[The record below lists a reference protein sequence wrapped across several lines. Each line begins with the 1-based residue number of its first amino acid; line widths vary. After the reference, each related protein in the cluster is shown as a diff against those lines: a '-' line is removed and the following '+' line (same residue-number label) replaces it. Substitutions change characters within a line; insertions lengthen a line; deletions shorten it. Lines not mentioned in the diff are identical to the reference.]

1 MNAHLFVILHAGGK
15 LFFGLRIKRLGHA
28 ASKINGYEKEVNGG
42 KTLFRILFCDR
53 QGISSAVSEVYTS
66 LPMTNIFQ
74 GAVMRSAFFL
84 FLFCSYVVLLAS
96 GCAAHR
102 RASAANPVQVSVPAP
117 VVISDSIRESLP
129 GDYLRV
135 SFLAPGTP
143 VTNLSRPGALR
154 AFTTAT
160 ALYSP
165 PLKLADMPNYS
176 GLVNNDEKM
185 LVAMRC
191 RPPHPEAVDAV
202 LATWPNVFLA
212 VQRDVPL
219 NPGVCDATP
228 TDPATQMAC
237 FARAFSDPAATEV
250 PSSLARTFNYA
261 AKLYD
266 GSKLKPL
273 VDWLKNN
280 YGIYPAF
287 SGMGYS
293 VKDSYSLDKQ
303 PMSSQQVLVKSVSS
317 EYILK
322 NVSLA
327 EAGCRCISVAP
338 YPGRSNDP
346 VDPDFIAQAGGD
358 GTCKTVDRLAARQGR
373 HKH

>member
-1 MNAHLFVILHAGGK
+1 
-15 LFFGLRIKRLGHA
+15 
-28 ASKINGYEKEVNGG
+28 
-42 KTLFRILFCDR
+42 
-53 QGISSAVSEVYTS
+53 
-66 LPMTNIFQ
+66 MTNFQ
-74 GAVMRSAFFL
+74 GTLTHSAFFL
-84 FLFCSYVVLLAS
+84 VCCYAVLLDT
-96 GCAAHR
+96 GCAAHHR
-102 RASAANPVQVSVPAP
+102 AGAVNPAQVSASAS
-117 VVISDSIRESLP
+117 VVISNSVREAVP

-135 SFLAPGTP
+135 SFLPAGLA
-143 VTNLSRPGALR
+143 VTSLSRPGALR
-154 AFTTAT
+154 GFATAT

-165 PLKLADMPNYS
+165 PLKLADMPYYS
-176 GLVNNDEKM
+176 GLVNNDGNV

-219 NPGVCDATP
+219 PSDTCDAKP
-228 TDPATQMAC
+228 PDPAAQMAC
-237 FARAFSDPAATEV
+237 FAKAFSDPSVTEV
-250 PSSLARTFNYA
+250 PSALAHTFGYA

-266 GSKLKPL
+266 NPKLKPL
-273 VDWLKNN
+273 ADWLKNN

-293 VKDSYSLDKQ
+293 VKDSYSIDKQ

-322 NVSLA
+322 NVSLG

-338 YPGRSNDP
+338 YPERSNDP
-346 VDPDFIAQAGGD
+346 VDPDFISQAGGD
-358 GTCKTVDRLAARQGR
+358 GSCKAVDRLAVRQGR

>member
-1 MNAHLFVILHAGGK
+1 
-15 LFFGLRIKRLGHA
+15 
-28 ASKINGYEKEVNGG
+28 
-42 KTLFRILFCDR
+42 
-53 QGISSAVSEVYTS
+53 
-66 LPMTNIFQ
+66 
-74 GAVMRSAFFL
+74 MRSLSLVCSCAVL
-84 FLFCSYVVLLAS
+84 FTI

-102 RASAANPVQVSVPAP
+102 RTNAVNPVRVPVPAP
-117 VVISDSIRESLP
+117 VVISDSVRESLP
-129 GDYLRV
+129 GDYLRM
-135 SFLAPGTP
+135 SFLPAGVA
-143 VTNLSRPGALR
+143 VTSLSRPGALR

-165 PLKLADMPNYS
+165 PLKLAEIPYYS
-176 GLVNNDEKM
+176 GLVNDNGKM
-185 LVAMRC
+185 LVVMRC
-191 RPPHPEAVDAV
+191 RPPHPEVVDAV

-219 NPGVCDATP
+219 TPASCDSKP

-237 FARAFSDPAATEV
+237 FAKAFSDPPATKV
-250 PSSLARTFNYA
+250 PSALAQTFNYA
-261 AKLYD
+261 ARLYD
-266 GSKLKPL
+266 DNNKKLA
-273 VDWLKNN
+273 DWLQNN

-303 PMSSQQVLVKSVSS
+303 PMSSQEVLVKSVSS

-322 NVSLA
+322 NVPLA

-346 VDPDFIAQAGGD
+346 LDPNFISQAGGD
-358 GTCKTVDRLAARQGR
+358 GVCKSVDRLAAPRLK
-373 HKH
+373 HKN

>member
-1 MNAHLFVILHAGGK
+1 
-15 LFFGLRIKRLGHA
+15 
-28 ASKINGYEKEVNGG
+28 
-42 KTLFRILFCDR
+42 
-53 QGISSAVSEVYTS
+53 
-66 LPMTNIFQ
+66 
-74 GAVMRSAFFL
+74 MRSAFFL
-84 FLFCSYVVLLAS
+84 VCSCMVFFAT

-102 RASAANPVQVSVPAP
+102 AGTVNLVPAP
-117 VVISDSIRESLP
+117 VVISDLGREALP

-135 SFLAPGTP
+135 SFLPAGTA

-165 PLKLADMPNYS
+165 PLKLADMPYYS
-176 GLVNNDEKM
+176 GLVNNDEKV

-191 RPPHPEAVDAV
+191 RPPHPEVVDAV

-212 VQRDVPL
+212 VQRDIPL
-219 NPGVCDATP
+219 TSSACDAAP
-228 TDPATQMAC
+228 TNPATQMAC
-237 FARAFSDPAATEV
+237 FAKAFSDPPATKI
-250 PSSLARTFNYA
+250 PSSLAHTFNYA
-261 AKLYD
+261 ATLYD
-266 GSKLKPL
+266 ADHKTLA
-273 VDWLKNN
+273 DWLQNN

-293 VKDSYSLDKQ
+293 VKDSYSIDKQ

-322 NVSLA
+322 NVTLA

-346 VDPDFIAQAGGD
+346 LEPDFISQAGGD
-358 GTCKTVDRLAARQGR
+358 GACNSVDRLAVRGAR

>member
-1 MNAHLFVILHAGGK
+1 MSPA
-15 LFFGLRIKRLGHA
+15 
-28 ASKINGYEKEVNGG
+28 
-42 KTLFRILFCDR
+42 
-53 QGISSAVSEVYTS
+53 Q
-66 LPMTNIFQ
+66 
-74 GAVMRSAFFL
+74 
-84 FLFCSYVVLLAS
+84 
-96 GCAAHR
+96 
-102 RASAANPVQVSVPAP
+102 VQTAAP
-117 VVISDSIRESLP
+117 VVVADSVRESLP

-135 SFLAPGTP
+135 SFLSAGTP
-143 VTNLSRPGALR
+143 VTSLSRPGALR

-160 ALYSP
+160 VLYSP
-165 PLKLADMPNYS
+165 PLKLAEMPFYS
-176 GLVNNDEKM
+176 GLVNDDAKV

-191 RPPHPEAVDAV
+191 RPPNPQAVDAV

-219 NPGVCDATP
+219 PSGACETAP
-228 TDPATQMAC
+228 ADPATQMAC
-237 FARAFSDPAATEV
+237 FAKAFSDPSATEV
-250 PSSLARTFNYA
+250 PSSLAQTFNYA

-266 GSKLKPL
+266 DNHKKLAQ
-273 VDWLKNN
+273 WLQSN

-303 PMSSQQVLVKSVSS
+303 PMSSQQVLVKSISS

-346 VDPDFIAQAGGD
+346 LDPEFISQAGGD
-358 GTCKTVDRLAARQGR
+358 GTCKAVDRLAGR
-373 HKH
+373 HIRHKS

>member
-1 MNAHLFVILHAGGK
+1 MRPVFFLVCSWVVLFV
-15 LFFGLRIKRLGHA
+15 
-28 ASKINGYEKEVNGG
+28 
-42 KTLFRILFCDR
+42 T
-53 QGISSAVSEVYTS
+53 
-66 LPMTNIFQ
+66 
-74 GAVMRSAFFL
+74 
-84 FLFCSYVVLLAS
+84 
-96 GCAAHR
+96 GCATHHR
-102 RASAANPVQVSVPAP
+102 TGAANPVQLSASAP
-117 VVISDSIRESLP
+117 VVISGSVRESLP

-135 SFLAPGTP
+135 SFLPPGTV

-191 RPPHPEAVDAV
+191 RPTHPEAVDAV

-219 NPGVCDATP
+219 APGACDASP

-237 FARAFSDPAATEV
+237 FARAFSDPPATKV
-250 PSSLARTFNYA
+250 PSSLAHTFNYA
-261 AKLYD
+261 ATLYD
-266 GSKLKPL
+266 ADHAALAQ
-273 VDWLKNN
+273 WLQNN

-293 VKDSYSLDKQ
+293 VKDSYSIDKQ
-303 PMSSQQVLVKSVSS
+303 PMSSQEMLVKSVSS

-322 NVSLA
+322 NVTLA
-327 EAGCRCISVAP
+327 DAGCRCISVAP
-338 YPGRSNDP
+338 YSGRSNDP
-346 VDPDFIAQAGGD
+346 VDPDFISQAGGD
-358 GTCKTVDRLAARQGR
+358 GACKAVDRLAVRQGS

>member
-1 MNAHLFVILHAGGK
+1 MKAESL
-15 LFFGLRIKRLGHA
+15 
-28 ASKINGYEKEVNGG
+28 Y
-42 KTLFRILFCDR
+42 
-53 QGISSAVSEVYTS
+53 S
-66 LPMTNIFQ
+66 LPMTNFQ
-74 GAVMRSAFFL
+74 GAFTRSAFSLVCSCAVL
-84 FLFCSYVVLLAS
+84 FST
-96 GCAAHR
+96 GCATHR
-102 RASAANPVQVSVPAP
+102 VSAANVGSAS
-117 VVISDSIRESLP
+117 VVISGSVRESLP

-135 SFLAPGTP
+135 SFLSPGTP

-165 PLKLADMPNYS
+165 LLKLTEMPYYS
-176 GLVNNDEKM
+176 GLVNDDGKV

-191 RPPHPEAVDAV
+191 HPPHPEAVDAV

-219 NPGVCDATP
+219 APGACEAAP
-228 TDPATQMAC
+228 TEPATQMAC
-237 FARAFSDPAATEV
+237 FAKAFSDPPATKV
-250 PSSLARTFNYA
+250 PSSLAHTFNYA
-261 AKLYD
+261 ATLYD
-266 GSKLKPL
+266 ADHKPL
-273 VDWLKNN
+273 ADWLQKN

-293 VKDSYSLDKQ
+293 VKDSYSIDKQ
-303 PMSSQQVLVKSVSS
+303 PMNSQEMLVKSVSS

-322 NVSLA
+322 NVTLA

-338 YPGRSNDP
+338 YSGRSNDP
-346 VDPDFIAQAGGD
+346 LDPDFISQAGGD
-358 GTCKTVDRLAARQGR
+358 GTCKAVDRLAARKGE

>member
-1 MNAHLFVILHAGGK
+1 MKN
-15 LFFGLRIKRLGHA
+15 
-28 ASKINGYEKEVNGG
+28 
-42 KTLFRILFCDR
+42 
-53 QGISSAVSEVYTS
+53 
-66 LPMTNIFQ
+66 FQ
-74 GAVMRSAFFL
+74 GTLTRSAFFL
-84 FLFCSYVVLLAS
+84 VCSCAVFFS
-96 GCAAHR
+96 TGCATHR
-102 RASAANPVQVSVPAP
+102 VSAANLGSAP
-117 VVISDSIRESLP
+117 VVISDSVRESLP

-135 SFLAPGTP
+135 SFLSVGTP

-212 VQRDVPL
+212 VQHDVPL
-219 NPGVCDATP
+219 APGACDAKP
-228 TDPATQMAC
+228 TDPATQMTC
-237 FARAFSDPAATEV
+237 FARAFSDPPATKV
-250 PSSLARTFNYA
+250 PSSLAHTFNYA
-261 AKLYD
+261 ATLYTPD
-266 GSKLKPL
+266 HAALA
-273 VDWLKNN
+273 DWLQKN

-303 PMSSQQVLVKSVSS
+303 PMTSQEMLVKSVSS

-322 NVSLA
+322 NVTLV

-346 VDPDFIAQAGGD
+346 LDPDFILQAGGD
-358 GTCKTVDRLAARQGR
+358 GSCKTVDRLAAGQGS